1 MKVLYILMSLVW
13 MVEGRGGQQSQKH
26 GGYPRSACP
35 PSDDDPQPQQRI
47 DTSDVLTRFRQ
58 EMAKTT
64 SRAEKFDAYLV
75 PGSDAHQSSILAERD
90 KRIQYL
96 SGFTGNKAMAIL
108 TQDKAAIWVDPYD
121 AEQADEE
128 VSCDWAIYTN
138 SKNDVSIP
146 LWIQMNLRARSRIGV
161 DASLIS
167 QSQWEI
173 LSKRVTLVPVRNNL
187 VDLIWA
193 NRPQYENYK
202 ATPLAPPLGLMQW
215 SSKIARVREALRNES
230 CDMLLVTALDEI
242 CWVLNLRGKETEYLP
257 VIRAYLVITDKV
269 IYLYTNISKI
279 GDVANGVLKADNCY
293 SATCVRLIP
302 YENVW
307 GDLKT
312 MSSQIWKK
320 VWFPSDAP
328 FLPGGSH
335 AIYDI
340 IQADKISKVSP
351 IALMK
356 AAKNEDERMGMSNAH
371 VRDAVAFCDFM
382 AYLGNQMKAGEEW
395 DEHKAAMTLDDFRRQ
410 QPMSEGISFKTV
422 VAFGAHSALPH
433 YRTNNITSLKIN
445 SSSVLLI
452 DSGGQYTDGTTDLTR
467 TFHLGKPTDE
477 QINVYTRVLMGL
489 IDLASATFPDSFTL
503 QEADVLARGPLW
515 DAGMDYGHPTGHGVG
530 CYLSVEE
537 GPLMISQDDHPKHK
551 FKDGYFVTDGPGYYE
566 EDQYG
571 IRLENVLEVVPHPK
585 NDTVRKL
592 LTFRSATLVPFEP
605 KLIDRKLLSPKQIS
619 WLNAYNTRIRE
630 EVGTE
635 LKKQMRMKGFYWMME
650 KAQVIPDARCS
661 ATNLYC
667 SHLSFLVTSI
677 SVLALICR

>member
-13 MVEGRGGQQSQKH
+13 LVEGRGGQQSQKH
-26 GGYPRSACP
+26 GYPRTACP
-35 PSDDDPQPQQRI
+35 PSEDDPQPQQRI
-47 DTSDVLTRFRQ
+47 DTSDVLARFRM
-58 EMAKTT
+58 EMTKTT

-90 KRIQYL
+90 KRIQYI
-96 SGFTGNKAMAIL
+96 SGFTGNKAMVIL

-121 AEQADEE
+121 AEQANEE

-138 SKNDVSIP
+138 SKSDVSIP

-161 DASLIS
+161 DTSLIS

-193 NRPQYENYK
+193 NRPQYENYR
-202 ATPLAPPLGLMQW
+202 ATALSPPFSGKPWM
-215 SSKIARVREALRNES
+215 SKIASVREVLRNES

-242 CWVLNLRGKETEYLP
+242 SWVLNLRGKETEYLP

-269 IYLYTNISKI
+269 IYLYTNVSKI
-279 GDVANGVLKADNCY
+279 DDKATAVLKAESCY
-293 SATCVRLIP
+293 SATCVRIIP

-320 VWFPSDAP
+320 VWFPGDAP
-328 FLPGGSH
+328 FIPGGSR
-335 AIYDI
+335 AIYDV
-340 IQADKISKVSP
+340 IQSDKITKVSP
-351 IALMK
+351 IALLKAMK
-356 AAKNEDERMGMSNAH
+356 SEDERMGMSNAH
-371 VRDAVAFCDFM
+371 VRDAAAFCDFM
-382 AYLGNQMKAGEEW
+382 AYLENQMKTGEEW
-395 DEHKAAMTLDDFRRQ
+395 DEHKAAMNLDDFRRQ
-410 QPMSEGISFKTV
+410 QEQSEGISFKTV
-422 VAFGAHSALPH
+422 VAFGAHSAQPLFQ
-433 YRTNNITSLKIN
+433 TNNITSLKIN
-445 SSSVLLI
+445 SSSILLI
-452 DSGGQYTDGTTDLTR
+452 DSGGQYKDGTTDLTR

-477 QINVYTRVLMGL
+477 QINAYTRVLMGL
-489 IDLASATFPDSFTL
+489 VDLASAVFPDSFTL

-515 DAGMDYGHPTGHGVG
+515 EDGMDYGHPTGHGVG

-551 FKDGYFVTDGPGYYE
+551 FKEGYFVTDGPGYYE

-571 IRLENVLEVVPHPK
+571 IRLENVLEVVPYPK
-585 NDTVRKL
+585 NITGHKL
-592 LTFRSATLVPFEP
+592 LNFRSATLVPFEP
-605 KLIDRKLLSPKQIS
+605 KLIDRKLLSPKQIA

-630 EVGTE
+630 EIGAE

-650 KAQVIPDARCS
+650 KAQVIPDSRCS

-667 SHLSFLVTSI
+667 SYLSCLVTSI
-677 SVLALICR
+677 TVLVMICR